1 MPEIN
6 FHPAVRMT
14 LDHFVLKDRGS
25 IHGIDH
31 WGRVLENGLRLAPL
45 TGADPLVVSLFAI
58 FHDCKRLEDGRDS
71 HHGPRAAKF
80 VYEVAS
86 YHLKLD
92 GTQTAL
98 LAQAVAG
105 HTNRLHSTN
114 PTLATCWDAD
124 RLDIPRIGSP
134 EDPVTINTFFLS
146 TKAAKDPEILAWAQE
161 RAENVLVPD
170 FVTPYL

>member
-1 MPEIN
+1 MPE
-6 FHPAVRMT
+6 FHPAIKMT

-25 IHGIDH
+25 IHGVDH

-58 FHDCKRLEDGRDS
+58 FHDCKRLCDGRDI

-80 VYEVAS
+80 VYEVAG

-92 GTQTAL
+92 GTQTIL

-105 HTNRLHSTN
+105 HTNRFRSTN

-124 RLDIPRIGSP
+124 RLDIPRIGHGT
-134 EDPVTINTFFLS
+134 EINPFFLS

-161 RAENVLVPD
+161 RAENVLLPD